1 MLELFMMKARQII
14 AFIFL
19 TLLCIYI
26 FSACSPLFNLVG
38 VNSRGDEN
46 TPFFMDDFSDHQN
59 GWKLTI
65 QDEGIVQYDGDAI
78 RMLIKNPGTELW
90 STPGISIK
98 DSSINVD
105 AEKISGPDNN
115 LFGLICRYK
124 DSNNFYAFIVSSDG
138 YYAIV
143 KSIGGERK
151 ILSSDSFETSGF
163 IQKGVSNNHLRAD
176 CTGKTLTL
184 YVNWEKLDEV
194 SDIDLSSGDVGI
206 IAGTFNEPGTD
217 IKFDNFIVIETNK

>member
-1 MLELFMMKARQII
+1 MLELFMMKARQLI
-14 AFIFL
+14 AI
-19 TLLCIYI
+19 LL
-26 FSACSPLFNLVG
+26 FSLIAMFSLGACSPLLEIAG
-38 VNSRGDEN
+38 VNSGNSEN
-46 TPFFMDDFSDHQN
+46 TPFFMDDFTDHQN

-90 STPGISIK
+90 STPGISVK

-124 DSNNFYAFIVSSDG
+124 DADNFYAFLVSSDG

-143 KSIGGERK
+143 KNIGGERK
-151 ILSSDSFETSGF
+151 ILSSDSFEPSGF
-163 IQKGVSNNHLRAD
+163 IQKGASNNHIRAD
-176 CTGKTLTL
+176 CVDKTLTL
-184 YVNWEKLDEV
+184 YVNWEKVDEV
-194 SDIDLSSGDVGI
+194 PDIDLSSGDVGI
-206 IAGTFNEPGTD
+206 IAGTFTEPGSD

>member
-1 MLELFMMKARQII
+1 MLESFMMKASRSYTH
-14 AFIFL
+14 FILSAIVMFAL
-19 TLLCIYI
+19 G
-26 FSACSPLFNLVG
+26 ACSPLLELAG
-38 VNSRGDEN
+38 INSGNSEN

-65 QDEGIVQYDGDAI
+65 QEEGIVQYDGDAI

-90 STPGISIK
+90 STPGIVIK
-98 DSSINVD
+98 NSSINVD

-115 LFGLICRYK
+115 LFGLLCRYK
-124 DSNNFYAFIVSSDG
+124 DSDNFYGFLVSSDG

-151 ILSSDSFETSGF
+151 ILSSDSFEPSVF
-163 IQKGVSNNHLRAD
+163 IQKGASNNHIRAD
-176 CTGKTLTL
+176 CVDKTLTL
-184 YVNWEKLDEV
+184 FVNWEKVDEV
-194 SDIDLSSGDVGI
+194 ADIDLSSGDVGI

-217 IKFDNFIVIETNK
+217 IKFDNFIVIETNN

>member
-1 MLELFMMKARQII
+1 MLELFMMKARQLI
-14 AFIFL
+14 AI
-19 TLLCIYI
+19 LL
-26 FSACSPLFNLVG
+26 FSLIVMFSLGACSPLLELAG
-38 VNSRGDEN
+38 VNSGNSEN

-78 RMLIKNPGTELW
+78 RMLIKNPVTELW

-115 LFGLICRYK
+115 LYGLICRYK
-124 DSNNFYAFIVSSDG
+124 DANNFYAFLVSSDG

-143 KSIGGERK
+143 KNIGGERK
-151 ILSSDSFETSGF
+151 ILSSDTFEPSGF
-163 IQKGVSNNHLRAD
+163 IQKGASNNHIRAD
-176 CTGKTLTL
+176 CVDKTLSL
-184 YVNWEKLDEV
+184 YVNWEKVDEV
-194 SDIDLSSGDVGI
+194 ADIDLSSGDVGI
-206 IAGTFNEPGTD
+206 IAGTFNEPGSD

>member
-1 MLELFMMKARQII
+1 MLESSMMKACR
-14 AFIFL
+14 AYSLFIL
-19 TLLCIYI
+19 STLVL
-26 FSACSPLFNLVG
+26 FVLGACSPLLELSG
-38 VNSRGDEN
+38 VNSVKSEN

-115 LFGLICRYK
+115 LFGLLCRYK
-124 DSNNFYAFIVSSDG
+124 DSDNFYGFLVSSDG

-151 ILSSDSFETSGF
+151 ILSSDSFEPSGF
-163 IQKGVSNNHLRAD
+163 IQKGASNNHIRAD
-176 CTGKTLTL
+176 CVDKTLTL
-184 YVNWEKLDEV
+184 YVNWEKVDEV
-194 SDIDLSSGDVGI
+194 ADIDLSSGGVGI

-217 IKFDNFIVIETNK
+217 IKFDNFIVIETKK

>member
-1 MLELFMMKARQII
+1 MLELFMMKARQLI
-14 AFIFL
+14 AI
-19 TLLCIYI
+19 LL
-26 FSACSPLFNLVG
+26 FSLIGMFSLGACSPLLELAG
-38 VNSRGDEN
+38 VNSGNSDN
-46 TPFFMDDFSDHQN
+46 TPLFMDDFTDHQN

-124 DSNNFYAFIVSSDG
+124 DADNFYAFLVSSDG
-138 YYAIV
+138 YFAIV
-143 KSIGGERK
+143 KNIGGERK
-151 ILSSDSFETSGF
+151 ILSSDSFEPSGF
-163 IQKGVSNNHLRAD
+163 IQKGASNNHIRAD
-176 CTGKTLTL
+176 CVDKTLTL
-184 YVNWEKLDEV
+184 YVNWEKVDEV
-194 SDIDLSSGDVGI
+194 PDIDLSSGDVGI
-206 IAGTFNEPGTD
+206 IAGTFTEPGSD